1 MFFRP
6 THYMEAVKAMDFS
19 DVECNLV
26 FSGIHCPFTL
36 AELGITA
43 RILEAEAFHAYGNSD
58 LKDVIAGRYGVNPD
72 QVLIPGGGSS
82 MCNFLLAAALLGP
95 GDRAL
100 VEFPTYEPLEAT
112 IASTGAE
119 IVPLNRPF
127 ERGFDL
133 DFDEFSELMRPPVKL
148 VVLCR
153 LHNPSGRDVPIEMLE
168 RMAEKAEEIGAYV
181 LVDEVYLDFIP
192 EDIRKPAVALHP
204 RLLTTAS
211 LTKVYGLGELRLGWG
226 IGPADLVWSCWRI
239 NNVLGVHPPSIPDR
253 IALELFRNGGLERI
267 EAWSRRRSREN
278 LAIVEPFINEHKNL
292 DWVMPDGGITAY
304 VHLAGCESAD
314 PFIALLR
321 KKFRTAVISGREFDL
336 PQGFRLGFGCEAKE
350 LREGLRRIGLALSEG
365 IS

>member
-6 THYMEAVKAMDFS
+6 THYMEAVKGMDFS
-19 DVECNLV
+19 EVECNLA

-43 RILEAEAFHAYGNSD
+43 RILEAEAFYAYGNPD
-58 LKDVIAGRYGVNPD
+58 LKDVIAARYGVNPD

-82 MCNFLLAAALLGP
+82 LCNFLMAAALLGP

-119 IVPLNRPF
+119 IIPLNRPF
-127 ERGFDL
+127 ERQFEL
-133 DFDEFSELMRPPVKL
+133 DFDEYSELMRPPVKL

-153 LHNPSGRDVPIEMLE
+153 LHNPSGRDISVGMLE
-168 RMAEKAEEIGAYV
+168 RMAQKAEEIGAYV
-181 LVDEVYLDFIP
+181 LVDEVYLDFFP
-192 EDIRKPAVALHP
+192 EDTRKPAAVIHP

-226 IGPADLVWSCWRI
+226 IGPADLIWSCWRI
-239 NNVLGVHPPSIPDR
+239 NNVLGVHPPPIPER

-278 LAIVEPFINEHKNL
+278 LAIVEQFINEQKTL
-292 DWVMPDGGITAY
+292 DWVKPDGGITAY
-304 VHLAGCESAD
+304 VHLKEMQDSN
-314 PFIALLR
+314 PFINRL
-321 KKFRTAVISGREFDL
+321 KDKFRTAVMPGSEFGL
-336 PQGFRLGFGCEAKE
+336 ARGFRLGFGCEPSE

-365 IS
+365 VV